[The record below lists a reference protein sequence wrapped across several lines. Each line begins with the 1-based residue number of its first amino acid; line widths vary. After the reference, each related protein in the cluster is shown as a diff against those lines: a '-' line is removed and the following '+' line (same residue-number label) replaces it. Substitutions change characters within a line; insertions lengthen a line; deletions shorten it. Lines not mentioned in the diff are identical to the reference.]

1 MIFARELGRR
11 YGDKVVSTAC
21 NPGNLHTSLRRHMAP
36 WQVSIVVRRAPARKV
51 PRPTRFEQNFMML
64 YPAEKGA
71 LTQLYAAT
79 APEGEDLNGKA
90 G

>member
-1 MIFARELGRR
+1 
-11 YGDKVVSTAC
+11 
-21 NPGNLHTSLRRHMAP
+21 MAP
-36 WQVSIVVRRAPARKV
+36 WQVSIVVRRAPARKGRQ
-51 PRPTRFEQNFMML
+51 PMRFEQNFMML

-90 G
+90 S